1 MKNFNLPTK
10 VFFLAQ
16 SSTGLP
22 HNFYEQ
28 AELHFSSVELFTSSL
43 LLNIVYFPYLFI
55 RVTNWTWYDKHQLF
69 FDSFPFLVTDI
80 PTYCSNIIW
89 KFMFSWNPGAEVV
102 NYKLASSSREKTT
115 LPPMAEWEM
124 RLVILTSSSK
134 LVSLASPDAEFHYTY
149 STF

>member
-43 LLNIVYFPYLFI
+43 LLNIVYFPYLGIYQSYQLDLISQTQTFFWQLAI
-55 RVTNWTWYDKHQLF
+55 FGNWY
-69 FDSFPFLVTDI
+69 
-80 PTYCSNIIW
+80 TYCSNIIW

>member
-43 LLNIVYFPYLFI
+43 LLNIVYFPYLGI
-55 RVTNWTWYDKHQLF
+55 YQSYQL
-69 FDSFPFLVTDI
+69 D
-80 PTYCSNIIW
+80 
-89 KFMFSWNPGAEVV
+89 
-102 NYKLASSSREKTT
+102 
-115 LPPMAEWEM
+115 
-124 RLVILTSSSK
+124 
-134 LVSLASPDAEFHYTY
+134 
-149 STF
+149 